1 MAENTQDTVD
11 TRLSI
16 CESCEFNTY
25 KVEPNFN
32 VCVKGEDVAINII
45 VKTDSCPIGKW

>member
-1 MAENTQDTVD
+1 MAESNQEVLD
-11 TRLSI
+11 TRLSV

-32 VCVKGEDVAINII
+32 VCVKGKDVAIPII